1 MGSFGSRSRGP
12 LTGQVYL
19 VEPRRFVIGDR
30 LSQNCGER
38 GRLVL
43 HVYIVFSHMNG

>member
-38 GRLVL
+38 GRLASTF
-43 HVYIVFSHMNG
+43 ISFSLT